1 MSTSL
6 RQFNNEKDQI
16 RRRATSK
23 GLSFGPLATAIT
35 VGTVALLLGVTFI
48 GDWLRTPK
56 VAAEAS
62 PSIISPN
69 GDQAQDSA
77 NFSYTLEEDAT
88 VTVDVFNQAG
98 QRINTIMTD
107 QFQTRGQHVV
117 VWNGLND
124 LGQVVSD
131 GRYRI
136 QVTAA
141 GTVRSGTQSAPVEV
155 DTQPPNL
162 RLANLDEINRVKEA
176 NLALEGITDPGA
188 VVKLQGDPNFIPVN
202 SDGHFS
208 IKRQLVEG
216 TNTIELLAT
225 DPAGNIATVSHDI
238 NLITRPPE
246 IAVTSPP
253 NDLWTNE
260 SIIAVS
266 GVVPPGTTLR
276 VNSQEAALND
286 AGEFDRE
293 VVLQEGDNIIR
304 IEAIDDVG
312 NVASQELVLHRKSAA
327 PTLGLNVADGE
338 TFQQSEIQIS
348 GKTDTGATVL
358 IGGQAV
364 TVSPLGEFQTTV
376 NLLNGENILDVQA
389 IDQAGNVT
397 QRQYR
402 LNYEIT
408 APESELARVARNLP
422 SLSRYFVPV
431 ALALPI
437 LLTLAY
443 LLTRPV
449 ALVVSSE
456 NSSFQPGLPAEGRFL
471 RLFIDLSKAARTTV
485 NIKDKRG
492 NVVSTLLHRRHRTAG
507 QHPLYWDG
515 YDDFGRVVPPG
526 NYTIEATAGGPGGSV
541 TGNLNITVVEDPAVH
556 RQYIRRTPYQEETE
570 RLYRQ
575 RRQSTRTGG
584 SPARR
589 R

>member
-23 GLSFGPLATAIT
+23 GLSFGPIATAIT

-56 VAAEAS
+56 VAAEVS

-69 GDQAQDSA
+69 GDLAQDSA

-88 VTVDVFNQAG
+88 VMVEVFNQAG
-98 QRINTIMTD
+98 QRVNTIVTD
-107 QFQTRGQHVV
+107 QFQTRGQHVIA
-117 VWNGLND
+117 WNGLND
-124 LGQVVSD
+124 VGQVVPD
-131 GRYRI
+131 GRYRL
-136 QVTAA
+136 QVTAT
-141 GTVRSGTQSAPVEV
+141 GTVRSGAQSAQVEV
-155 DTQPPNL
+155 DTLPPTL
-162 RLANLDEINRVKEA
+162 RLANMDEVNRVKEA
-176 NLALEGITDPGA
+176 NLALEGITDAGA

-202 SDGHFS
+202 GDGHFS

-216 TNTIELLAT
+216 SNIVEVLAT
-225 DPAGNIATVSHDI
+225 DPAGNIASVSHEI
-238 NLITRPPE
+238 ILITRPPE
-246 IAVTSPP
+246 IAITNPP
-253 NDLWTNE
+253 NDLWTND
-260 SIIAVS
+260 SIISVA
-266 GVVPPGTTLR
+266 GVVPAGTTLK
-276 VNSQEAALND
+276 VNGQEAALTD
-286 AGEFDRE
+286 AGQFDRE

-304 IEAIDDVG
+304 IEAFDDVG
-312 NVASQELVLHRKSAA
+312 NVASQELVLHRKSMA
-327 PTLGLNVADGE
+327 PALSMNVADGE
-338 TFQQSEIQIS
+338 TFQQSEIQIT

-389 IDQAGNVT
+389 LDQAGNVA

-431 ALALPI
+431 AVALPI

-456 NSSFQPGLPAEGRFL
+456 NSSFKPGLPAEGRFL

-515 YDDFGRVVPPG
+515 YDDFGKVVPPG
-526 NYTIEATAGGPGGSV
+526 NYTIEATAGTTAGSV
-541 TGNLNITVVEDPAVH
+541 TGNLNISVAEDPAVH
-556 RQYIRRTPYQEETE
+556 RQYVRRTPYQDETE
-570 RLYRQ
+570 RVNQQ
-575 RRQSTRTGG
+575 RRQPVRSSTQ
-584 SPARR
+584 RR